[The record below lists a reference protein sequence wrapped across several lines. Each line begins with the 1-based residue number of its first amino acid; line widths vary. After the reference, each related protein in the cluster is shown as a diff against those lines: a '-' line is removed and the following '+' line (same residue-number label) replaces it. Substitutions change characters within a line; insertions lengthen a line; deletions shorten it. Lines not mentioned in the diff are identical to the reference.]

1 MPEYEPGT
9 GPETDLLIAAAA
21 GDRQALDQML
31 PLVYAELHRL
41 AASYLSRERPDHTLQ
56 ATALVNEAYLRLINQ
71 RRVDWRNR
79 AQFLGLAANTMRR
92 ILVNHARDRA
102 VAKRGGA
109 QERVSLSF
117 AEIAAE
123 PPDVDLI
130 TLEDALERL
139 AVQDARKAR
148 VVELRF
154 FGGLAMEE
162 IAEVIGVSKATVE
175 REWAFAKAW
184 LYDALKD
191 QG

>member
-1 MPEYEPGT
+1 MTEPEPGT
-9 GPETDLLIAAAA
+9 GSEAELLNAWAA

-79 AQFLGLAANTMRR
+79 AQFLGIAANMMRR

-102 VAKRGGA
+102 VAKRGGG
-109 QERVSLSF
+109 QERISLSL
-117 AEIAAE
+117 ADLAADG
-123 PPDVDLI
+123 PDVDLI
-130 TLEDALERL
+130 ALEDALERL
-139 AVQDARKAR
+139 AAEDARKAR

-154 FGGLAMEE
+154 FGGLAMDE
-162 IAEVIGVSKATVE
+162 IAEVLQVSKTTVE
-175 REWAFAKAW
+175 RDWTFARAW
-184 LYDALKD
+184 LYDAIKD
-191 QG
+191 RG